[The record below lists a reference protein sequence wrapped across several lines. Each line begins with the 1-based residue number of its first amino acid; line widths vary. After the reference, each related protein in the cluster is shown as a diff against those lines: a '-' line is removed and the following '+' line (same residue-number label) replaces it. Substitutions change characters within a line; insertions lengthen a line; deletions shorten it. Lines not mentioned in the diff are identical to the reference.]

1 LKWRWLGEDATGRRQ
16 TGVDAAIDA
25 TALHARLRQR
35 GIVPLHSR
43 ATSAAGTL
51 NAATVHRLW
60 PQLSS
65 LLQAGLSLVQALE
78 LLSTDHS
85 DAPLAELCAE
95 LSRQLNHGR
104 SLAQA
109 MHQMSPPFS
118 SLAIGLIAA
127 GEHSGQ
133 LETLVERLA
142 DHSERLLA
150 LKQRLFNATLYPL
163 VVLAVSALV
172 VIAMLALVVPQFET
186 LFAGFGVGL
195 PPLTETM
202 VWASGALREH
212 STLIAVVAAVT
223 LLALTA
229 LVRAQG
235 AIGRWRDGWLLR
247 LPILGAVLQRAA
259 VTRISAT
266 LSTVLAAGLPLAQSL
281 EVVATVAGYPRYQQA
296 LQQAGLH
303 IMQGQPL
310 HQALRASQGFPELM
324 LRLTHLGEESGQ
336 LPAMLMRAATAEQAA
351 LDKTITQLTTLAEP
365 IMIVFLG
372 GLVAVMLIAL
382 YLPVFNLAGVMA

>member
-1 LKWRWLGEDATGRRQ
+1 LKWRWLGENASGQRL
-16 TGVDAAIDA
+16 TGVEVASDVS
-25 TALHARLRQR
+25 ALQAQLRQR

-43 ATSAAGTL
+43 AATINGPVK
-51 NAATVHRLW
+51 AATIHRLW
-60 PQLSS
+60 PQLAS
-65 LLQAGLSLVQALE
+65 LLTASLSLVQALE
-78 LLSTDHS
+78 LLGNDHS
-85 DAPLAELCAE
+85 DAALARLCTE
-95 LSRQLNHGR
+95 LSEQLNHGH

-109 MHQMSPPFS
+109 MRHIGPPFS
-118 SLAIGLIAA
+118 ALAIGLIAA

-133 LETLVERLA
+133 LETLIERLA
-142 DHSERLLA
+142 DHSERVLA
-150 LKQRLFNATLYPL
+150 LKQRLLNATLYPL
-163 VVLAVSALV
+163 VVLGVSALV
-172 VIAMLALVVPQFET
+172 VIAMLAVVVPQFET

-195 PPLTETM
+195 PPLTEAM
-202 VWASGALREH
+202 IWASRGLRTH
-212 STLIAVVAAVT
+212 SMLIAAMAAIL
-223 LLALTA
+223 LLAITA
-229 LVRAQG
+229 VVRAQG

-247 LPILGAVLQRAA
+247 LPIVGAVLQRAA

-281 EVVATVAGYPRYQQA
+281 QVVATVAGYPRYQHA
-296 LQQAGLH
+296 LQQAEDH

-310 HQALRASQGFPELM
+310 HQALRASEQFPELM
-324 LRLTHLGEESGQ
+324 LRLVHLGEESGQ

-365 IMIVFLG
+365 LMIVLLG